1 MGMKWL
7 AWLLLASL
15 LAVLAWLYR
24 IPLGLASGPA
34 VADLP
39 GAAAVGRLLEPS
51 AVPAKAPAS
60 PSPSGGVRKCV
71 VKGAVLYTNGDCP
84 AGSREQAVSGGTV
97 NVLAAPNATTP
108 AASVAQQPPNV
119 RNLLVK
125 PDEVNI
131 KDKRMEEIIGK

>member
-24 IPLGLASGPA
+24 VPLGLASGPS

-39 GAAAVGRLLEPS
+39 GAAAVGRLLESPTTPAMPS
-51 AVPAKAPAS
+51 ASPAPKS
-60 PSPSGGVRKCV
+60 GVRKCI
-71 VKGAVLYTNGDCP
+71 VKGEVLYTNGDCP

-97 NVLAAPNATTP
+97 NVLAAPNASTS
-108 AASVAQQPPNV
+108 AASGPQRPPHV
-119 RNLLVK
+119 RDLLLK
-125 PDEVNI
+125 PDAVNI